1 MNGSTLCKTIAN
13 DCFSALPPH
22 SEARIAALLTFKAI
36 ALRMFHVCVKNAIE
50 SILSVSERI
59 AVNKVMI
66 QEKSRKDKLRA
77 CCVCFLTV

>member
-1 MNGSTLCKTIAN
+1 MTAKITSTGRILCKTIAN

-22 SEARIAALLTFKAI
+22 SETRIAALLTFKAI

-66 QEKSRKDKLRA
+66 QE
-77 CCVCFLTV
+77 

>member
-13 DCFSALPPH
+13 D

-66 QEKSRKDKLRA
+66 QE
-77 CCVCFLTV
+77 